1 MNDNIKYVL
10 IGFMLG
16 IIFAYI
22 FKLNSDNY
30 NYKNFVINKLIRQ
43 TARWSLASSQDISPI
58 VSLLHANYGAGFW
71 WALKDIASNNDIQKN
86 IKIDVNLFEKKITE
100 MQDYATKRV
109 TKNCPQFLNNVNNFF
124 AKIAGNN

>member
-1 MNDNIKYVL
+1 MNYIKYIL
-10 IGFMLG
+10 IGFILG
-16 IIFAYI
+16 IAFAYI

-71 WALKDIASNNDIQKN
+71 WALKDIASNDDIQKN
-86 IKIDVNLFEKKITE
+86 IKIDVNLFEKNITQ

-109 TKNCPQFLNNVNNFF
+109 TENCPQFLNNVNKFF